1 MKEEG
6 FFPKGAVAFFLLMMA
21 FYAFVWLS
29 AYLVM
34 VSRGQTQ
41 P

>member
-6 FFPKGAVAFFLLMMA
+6 FFPKGAVAFFLFMIA
-21 FYAFVWLS
+21 FYAIVWLS
-29 AYLVM
+29 IYLTM
-34 VSRGQTQ
+34 LSRGQTQ

>member
-1 MKEEG
+1 MRDEH
-6 FFPKGAVAFFLLMMA
+6 FFPKGAVAFFLSMLA

-29 AYLVM
+29 IYAVM
-34 VSRGQTQ
+34 LARGQTQ